1 MREETKMSERIES
14 ADAVA
19 DVGQVEAE
27 DFAKLMAES
36 SKEQIEEIVNGSNRK
51 QVLDEIFGRMAD
63 HVDPQRARGL
73 DAVVH
78 FKILDRPEDQ
88 GGGYDHYEVVFEDGR
103 CEASDEPTRDPQV
116 TIKVRPVDFLK
127 LAANQ
132 ASGPTLFMTGK
143 LKLEG
148 DVMLASRLTSFF
160 RIPTAG

>member
-88 GGGYDHYEVVFEDGR
+88 GGGYDHYEVVFDDGR
-103 CEASDEPTRDPQV
+103 CQASDEPTRDPQV